1 MAKQV
6 KKQKSSHLRELE
18 DVFER
23 RTRRFSPFEVLGLKS
38 TVDIEREIDAHPA
51 LAPLSSTEEKSEQK
65 SDPPTPGPD
74 GPIPGMGSPTPG
86 MDGPIIVV
94 EEGNITTTNMNTP
107 TGGSDPPT
115 PGPDRPR
122 GGSDGVNNIES
133 PQHNARLIR
142 ATHSGL
148 LSNSSPDI
156 PMPSFPRTLA
166 SVADIVAATQAG
178 SLIGSKARKILAY
191 LNTIRSIEYEAY
203 TVPIGYGQISSHVGV
218 DSDYLRRKAL
228 PKLAMLGL
236 IAIARKSL
244 EGTVYHLPHDREY
257 IAAVTG
263 ESFPITAMV
272 STAITSIAETT
283 SEVLSCPEWIDKEQW
298 GWLSRESIQRLVQK
312 AGTEA
317 QAREKLDIIIYNE
330 THGASHQRVRNRR
343 SILAHYLS
351 SPQAD
356 IWPNDDRFET
366 LVMKQN
372 RSEKEQAQKEKTLAE
387 EMIRAKREAQKAR
400 FSVSLFDSQI
410 NWIKQEAKRLVDK
423 RPEAK
428 LLTSRFPLYKA
439 EEERLLEEWMER
451 VGYGETVPSIQGDQT

>member
-1 MAKQV
+1 
-6 KKQKSSHLRELE
+6 
-18 DVFER
+18 
-23 RTRRFSPFEVLGLKS
+23 
-38 TVDIEREIDAHPA
+38 
-51 LAPLSSTEEKSEQK
+51 
-65 SDPPTPGPD
+65 
-74 GPIPGMGSPTPG
+74 
-86 MDGPIIVV
+86 
-94 EEGNITTTNMNTP
+94 
-107 TGGSDPPT
+107 
-115 PGPDRPR
+115 
-122 GGSDGVNNIES
+122 
-133 PQHNARLIR
+133 
-142 ATHSGL
+142 
-148 LSNSSPDI
+148 
-156 PMPSFPRTLA
+156 
-166 SVADIVAATQAG
+166 
-178 SLIGSKARKILAY
+178 
-191 LNTIRSIEYEAY
+191 
-203 TVPIGYGQISSHVGV
+203 
-218 DSDYLRRKAL
+218 
-228 PKLAMLGL
+228 MLGL

-244 EGTVYHLPHDREY
+244 EGTVYHLPHNREY

-283 SEVLSCPEWIDKEQW
+283 SDVLSWPEWIDKEQW

-312 AGTEA
+312 AGAEA

-343 SILAHYLS
+343 SVLAHYLS

-439 EEERLLEEWMER
+439 EEERLLGEWMER
-451 VGYGETVPSIQGDQT
+451 VGYGETVPSIESDHK